1 MTAQGVTFADSD
13 INKTISALMSTS
25 ISKDEKT
32 AAIQPDT
39 ESALLVEMVENKIR
53 AHIFAKRIRLTDLF
67 ADFDKLR
74 TGYVSASQF
83 RRCVG
88 AAMDRGVVSPMVE
101 SEYSILM
108 EHYKGQ
114 GSWEGRIKW
123 VSFVDSI
130 DKGKKK
136 GISSKHRI
144 RVADYIS

>member
-1 MTAQGVTFADSD
+1 
-13 INKTISALMSTS
+13 MSTS
-25 ISKDEKT
+25 LNQDQKT
-32 AAIQPDT
+32 AIGADAIPVAVD
-39 ESALLVEMVENKIR
+39 EMMVEKEMVENKIR

-130 DKGKKK
+130 DKGKILFWGGGK
-136 GISSKHRI
+136 
-144 RVADYIS
+144 